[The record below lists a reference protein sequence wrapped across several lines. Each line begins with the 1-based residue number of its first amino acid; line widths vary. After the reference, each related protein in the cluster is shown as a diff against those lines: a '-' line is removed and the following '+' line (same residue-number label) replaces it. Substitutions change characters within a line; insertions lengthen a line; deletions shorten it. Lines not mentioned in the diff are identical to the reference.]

1 MMDNNFIQDISVEE
15 LLERYSS
22 MVFRLAFSKTKNK
35 NDAEDITQEVFL
47 KYMKSN
53 KQFNDEEH
61 RKAWLLKVTINE
73 SKTLLM
79 SAWFR
84 RTTKMEDADDIVTEL
99 NEKSEVYYAVLK
111 LPAKYRQIVHLFYYE
126 DMSIESI
133 SEITGIKASTIKSQL
148 HRARLMMKESLKED
162 VDFV

>member
-1 MMDNNFIQDISVEE
+1 MMDKEFIQDISVEE
-15 LLERYSS
+15 LLDKYSA
-22 MVFRLAFSKTKNK
+22 MVFRLAFSRTKNRS
-35 NDAEDITQEVFL
+35 DAEDITQEVFL

-53 KQFNDEEH
+53 KSFNDEEH
-61 RKAWLLKVTINE
+61 RKAWLMKVTINS

-111 LPAKYRQIVHLFYYE
+111 LPAKYRQIVYLFYYE
-126 DMSIESI
+126 DMSVESI
-133 SEITGIKASTIKSQL
+133 SEITGIKASTVKSQL
-148 HRARLMMKESLKED
+148 HRARLMIKESLKED

>member
-1 MMDNNFIQDISVEE
+1 MVNEKFIQNVSIEE
-15 LLERYSS
+15 LIDRYSG
-22 MVFRLAFSKTKNK
+22 MIFRLAFSKTRNRS
-35 NDAEDITQEVFL
+35 DAEDITQEVFL
-47 KYMKSN
+47 KYIKSN
-53 KQFNDEEH
+53 KNFNDEEH
-61 RKAWLLKVTINE
+61 RKAWLMKVTVNT

-84 RTTKMEDADDIVTEL
+84 KTTMMEEADDIVTEL

-111 LPAKYRQIVHLFYYE
+111 LPTKYRQIVHLFYYE

-133 SEITGIKASTIKSQL
+133 SEITGIKTSTIKSQL